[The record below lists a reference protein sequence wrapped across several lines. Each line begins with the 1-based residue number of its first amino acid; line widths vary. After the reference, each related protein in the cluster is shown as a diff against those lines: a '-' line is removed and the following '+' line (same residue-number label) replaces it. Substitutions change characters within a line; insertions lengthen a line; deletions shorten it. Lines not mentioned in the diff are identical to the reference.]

1 MASDGSIKITTELD
15 SKAAEKALSKF
26 SSVAKT
32 GLKGVTV
39 AVGAVSTALTGAA
52 GYAINTGI
60 DFESAFAGVKK
71 TVDATDAELD
81 EFRQG
86 IRDMAK
92 EMPQSASQ
100 IAEVAEAAGQLGIE
114 NKNMLSFT
122 EVMSNLG
129 VATNMSAT
137 EAATS
142 LARLANITQ
151 MPQENFDRLG
161 STIVALGNNLATT
174 ESEITEMGLR
184 LAGAG
189 KQVGMSEDQI
199 LGLAG
204 AISSVG
210 IEADAGGSAVSTVM
224 TKMQLAVEQGGES
237 LEQFADVAGMSA
249 SEFQQ
254 AFREDA
260 AQALVSF
267 VEGLGSMDER
277 GKSAIA
283 TLSDMEITEIRQ
295 RDALLRLAGAGD
307 VLSESLGIASNA
319 WTENTAL
326 TKEAEQRYETLE
338 SRLQILKNNVSD
350 LGITFYDSIRDPLK
364 NTVDEGIAYV
374 DRLCDAFDS
383 GGLSSAVSAA
393 GGIFADMAVE
403 VASHAPDMV
412 NSAVQFIQSFASG
425 IYANRGQI
433 LSAAG
438 SIATALGEGLADLL
452 PASVSGPVKAA
463 GDELGESFENGGL
476 RTAISTVSS
485 VFEKFSTIV
494 GKVSKVTLPPLTKA
508 LDLVGGNLD
517 TVVPLVAAGVT
528 AFKSY
533 NAITKTVTSA
543 TKAFNVASKVL
554 NAMEKANALQ
564 LVATNGGLTIQQTLI
579 ALRNKQITVTTA
591 LTGLW
596 AKAQNALNVA
606 LSANPIGLAVT
617 VIAALA
623 ATIGTAVLMTDKAS
637 ASTAKLT
644 EKQKESIDASKEAKK
659 SIEEE
664 AEARQKNINAST
676 AEIDNAEALWGE
688 LQKCVDANGHVKAGY
703 EARAQYITGELSNAL
718 GTEISLTDGV
728 IQNYADLESSIYD
741 VIASKKAEA
750 VLNAMQDDY
759 TTAIRDQ
766 AEKAEELANAYENL
780 NGLNERRVELEAEA
794 AELESSTNYG
804 DASRYAEVKEE
815 LAGINAE
822 LEVAQADFDKYNTA
836 MQDNQKVIS
845 DYNLITEAAMSG
857 STEAINNALAEI
869 QSGIDTALE
878 AGSSAALEQAQTTGD
893 SLLSILS
900 AQESGLEDLEQS
912 TIDSSAEAMG
922 IALNTISTS
931 SENMKQF
938 LESAGADGAQRL
950 LAAMKN
956 ADLSGNLSTEAKS
969 GMEAM
974 IAAMDSM
981 DDAFYETGVDSGDEY
996 ASGVESQSE
1005 PARSSGKTLATSADD
1020 GASSITGYNA
1030 GVNFGTGF
1038 SSGIRAAVAGAV
1050 ASAASLA
1057 AQALASAQAEIDS
1070 HSPSKKTM
1078 KLGKYFG
1085 QGFELGI
1092 SGEEK
1097 AVGKASENL
1106 ADAALKAIDTA
1117 QIMDQIRSLDI
1128 ADTIGQIND
1137 AMSDTNIR
1145 ISDRVTAKMEASD
1158 RASAN
1163 SNLVCT
1169 LSEADMS
1176 RLLDELSKVSER
1188 PVIVYTTVNDRVIAK
1203 TIASPM
1209 KEEID
1214 KLEKAQNRKGGI
1226 KS

>member
-32 GLKGVTV
+32 GLKGITV
-39 AVGAVSTALTGAA
+39 AVGTVSTALTGAA
-52 GYAINTGI
+52 GYAVKTGI

-71 TVDATDAELD
+71 TVDATDTELD

-114 NKNMLSFT
+114 NKNLLSFT

-224 TKMQLAVEQGGES
+224 TKMQLAVEQGGGS

-254 AFREDA
+254 AFKEDA

-283 TLSDMEITEIRQ
+283 TLADMEITEIRQ

-307 VLSESLGIASNA
+307 VLSESLGIASDA
-319 WTENTAL
+319 WAENTAL

-338 SRLQILKNNVSD
+338 SRIQIFKNNVSD

-364 NTVDEGIAYV
+364 NTVDAGIGYIDELSA
-374 DRLCDAFDS
+374 AFQSD
-383 GGLSSAVSAA
+383 GLSGAVSAA
-393 GGIFADMAVE
+393 GGIFADLAVE
-403 VASHAPDMV
+403 AASHAPDMV

-438 SIATALGEGLADLL
+438 SIATALGEGMADLL

-463 GDELGESFENGGL
+463 VDEIGKSFENGGL
-476 RTAISTVSS
+476 RTAIGTVSTAFKNFSTV
-485 VFEKFSTIV
+485 V
-494 GKVSKVTLPPLTKA
+494 GKVAKVTLPPLTKA
-508 LDLVGGNLD
+508 LDLASSNLD
-517 TVVPLVAAGVT
+517 KLIPLVTSGVV

-533 NAITKTVTSA
+533 SAITKTVTAAKKAYTAA
-543 TKAFNVASKVL
+543 TKALNV
-554 NAMEKANALQ
+554 MEKANALQ

-617 VIAALA
+617 AIAALA
-623 ATIGTAVLMTDKAS
+623 AGIGAAALMTDKAS
-637 ASTAKLT
+637 ASTSKLT
-644 EKQKESIDASKEAKK
+644 EKQKESIDASKE
-659 SIEEE
+659 SIKAIEDE
-664 AEARQKNINAST
+664 AAARQKNINAST
-676 AEIDNAEALWGE
+676 AEIDNAEALWSE
-688 LQKCVDANGHVKAGY
+688 LQKCVDANGHVKEGY
-703 EARAQYITGELSNAL
+703 EARAQFITGELSNAL

-741 VIASKKAEA
+741 VIAAKKAEA
-750 VLNAMQDDY
+750 LLDAMKSEYLDATQAQKENTKALATAYGELNSLK
-759 TTAIRDQ
+759 
-766 AEKAEELANAYENL
+766 EKQIELEMEAEELA
-780 NGLNERRVELEAEA
+780 
-794 AELESSTNYG
+794 SSTDYA
-804 DASRYAEVKEE
+804 DASRYAEIKEE
-815 LAGINAE
+815 LKSINGE
-822 LEVAQADFDKYNTA
+822 IEVQQAAFDKANTA

-845 DYNLITEAAMSG
+845 DYDKLTEAVASK
-857 STEAINNALAEI
+857 STDAINNAVAEI
-869 QSGIDTALE
+869 QSGLNTSLE
-878 AGSSAALEQAQTTGD
+878 AGSSAALEQVQTTGD
-893 SLLSILS
+893 SLLSILDMQKDGVEEVTQ
-900 AQESGLEDLEQS
+900 AVIDDTAES
-912 TIDSSAEAMG
+912 MG
-922 IALNTISTS
+922 IAVNTISTS
-931 SENMKQF
+931 SENMKKF
-938 LESAGADGAQRL
+938 LESVGADGAQRMIT
-950 LAAMKN
+950 AMQE
-956 ADLSGNLSTEAKS
+956 ADLAGNLSTEAKS

-981 DDAFYETGVDSGDEY
+981 DGTFYATGEDSGGQYAGGVSSQADEAY
-996 ASGVESQSE
+996 
-1005 PARSSGKTLATSADD
+1005 SSGKLLDTSAGE
-1020 GASSITGYNA
+1020 GASSTTGYDA

-1038 SSGIRAAVAGAV
+1038 SSGIQAAVAGAV

-1057 AQALASAQAEIDS
+1057 AQALSAAQTEIDS

-1085 QGFELGI
+1085 QGFEIGI
-1092 SGEEK
+1092 SNEEK
-1097 AVGKASENL
+1097 AVEKSSEKL
-1106 ADAALKAIDTA
+1106 ADAALDAVDITP
-1117 QIMDQIRSLDI
+1117 IMDQIRALDI
-1128 ADTIGQIND
+1128 AGAIGQIYD

-1145 ISDRVTAKMEASD
+1145 IADKVTAKMEAAD
-1158 RASAN
+1158 RLATN
-1163 SNLVCT
+1163 SNLICT
-1169 LSEADMS
+1169 LSDADIE
-1176 RLLDELSKVSER
+1176 RLALRMGRVTADEMNKKQNNR
-1188 PVIVYTTVNDRVIAK
+1188 PIYLGTDR
-1203 TIASPM
+1203 
-1209 KEEID
+1209 ID
-1214 KLEKAQNRKGGI
+1214 KPLPKGAVPRI
-1226 KS
+1226 

>member
-32 GLKGVTV
+32 GLKGITV
-39 AVGAVSTALTGAA
+39 AVGTVSTALTGAA
-52 GYAINTGI
+52 GYAVKTGI

-71 TVDATDAELD
+71 TVDATDTELD

-114 NKNMLSFT
+114 NKNLLSFT

-224 TKMQLAVEQGGES
+224 TKMQLAVEQGGGS

-254 AFREDA
+254 AFKEDA

-283 TLSDMEITEIRQ
+283 TLADMEITEIRQ

-307 VLSESLGIASNA
+307 VLSESLGIASDA
-319 WTENTAL
+319 WAENTAL

-338 SRLQILKNNVSD
+338 SRIQIFKNNVSD

-364 NTVDEGIAYV
+364 NTVDAGIGYIDELSAV
-374 DRLCDAFDS
+374 FRSD
-383 GGLSSAVSAA
+383 GLSGAVSAA
-393 GGIFADMAVE
+393 GGIFADLAVE
-403 VASHAPDMV
+403 AASHAPDMV
-412 NSAVQFIQSFASG
+412 NSAVQFIQAFASG

-463 GDELGESFENGGL
+463 VDEIGKSFENGGL
-476 RTAISTVSS
+476 RTAIGTVSTA
-485 VFEKFSTIV
+485 FKNFSAVV
-494 GKVSKVTLPPLTKA
+494 GKVAKVTLPPFTKA
-508 LDLVGGNLD
+508 LDLASSNLD
-517 TVVPLVAAGVT
+517 KLIPLVTSGVV

-533 NAITKTVTSA
+533 SAITKTVTAAKKAYTAA
-543 TKAFNVASKVL
+543 TKALNV
-554 NAMEKANALQ
+554 MEKANALQ

-617 VIAALA
+617 AIAALA
-623 ATIGTAVLMTDKAS
+623 AGIGVAALMTDKAS
-637 ASTAKLT
+637 ASTSKLT
-644 EKQKESIDASKEAKK
+644 EKQKESIDASKE
-659 SIEEE
+659 SIKAIEDE
-664 AEARQKNINAST
+664 AAARQKNINAST

-688 LQKCVDANGHVKAGY
+688 LQKCVDANGRVKEGY
-703 EARAQYITGELSNAL
+703 EARAQFITGELSNAL
-718 GTEISLTDGV
+718 DTEISLTDGV
-728 IQNYADLESSIYD
+728 IQNYDNLENSIYD
-741 VIASKKAEA
+741 VIAAKKAEA
-750 VLNAMQDDY
+750 VLGAMESEYAD
-759 TTAIRDQ
+759 AIQEQ
-766 AEKAEELANAYENL
+766 AEKTVALATSYKELNDLKAK
-780 NGLNERRVELEAEA
+780 RVELEAEA
-794 AELESSTNYG
+794 AELASSTDYA
-804 DASRYAEVKEE
+804 DASRYAEIKEE
-815 LAGINAE
+815 LKSINGE
-822 LEVAQADFDKYNTA
+822 IEVQQAAFDDANTA

-845 DYNLITEAAMSG
+845 DYSKLTEAVMSG
-857 STEAINNALAEI
+857 NTEAINNALSEI
-869 QSGIDTALE
+869 QSGLNTTLE
-878 AGSSAALEQAQTTGD
+878 SGSKAALQQAQTTGD
-893 SLLSILS
+893 SLMSILS
-900 AQESGLEDLEQS
+900 AQEQGLVNLEQS
-912 TIDSSAEAMG
+912 TIDSTAESMG
-922 IALNTISTS
+922 IAVNTISTS
-931 SENMKQF
+931 SENMKKF
-938 LESAGADGAQRL
+938 LESVGADGAQRMIT
-950 LAAMKN
+950 AMQE
-956 ADLSGNLSTEAKS
+956 ADLAGNLSTEAKS

-974 IAAMDSM
+974 VAAMDSM
-981 DDAFYETGVDSGDEY
+981 DDTFYATGEDSGGQYAGGVSSQADEAY
-996 ASGVESQSE
+996 
-1005 PARSSGKTLATSADD
+1005 SSGKALSSSAND
-1020 GASSITGYNA
+1020 GANSTTGYDA

-1038 SSGIRAAVAGAV
+1038 SSGIQAAVAGAV

-1057 AQALASAQAEIDS
+1057 AQALSAAQTEIDS
-1070 HSPSKKTM
+1070 HSPSKETM

-1085 QGFELGI
+1085 QGFKIGI
-1092 SGEEK
+1092 SNEEK
-1097 AVGKASENL
+1097 AVEKSSEKL
-1106 ADAALKAIDTA
+1106 ADAALDAVDITP
-1117 QIMDQIRSLDI
+1117 IMDQIRALDI
-1128 ADTIGQIND
+1128 AGAIGQIYD

-1145 ISDRVTAKMEASD
+1145 IADKVTAKMEVAD
-1158 RASAN
+1158 RSSTS
-1163 SNLVCT
+1163 SNLICT
-1169 LSEADMS
+1169 LSDADIE
-1176 RLLDELSKVSER
+1176 RLALRMGRVTADEMNKKQNNR
-1188 PVIVYTTVNDRVIAK
+1188 PIYLGTDR
-1203 TIASPM
+1203 
-1209 KEEID
+1209 ID
-1214 KLEKAQNRKGGI
+1214 KPLPKGAVPRI
-1226 KS
+1226 